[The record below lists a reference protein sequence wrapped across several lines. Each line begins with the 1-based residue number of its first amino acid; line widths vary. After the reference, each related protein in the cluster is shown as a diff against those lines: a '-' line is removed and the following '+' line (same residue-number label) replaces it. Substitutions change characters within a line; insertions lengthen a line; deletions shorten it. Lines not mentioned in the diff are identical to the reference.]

1 MHNVINYSF
10 ANLALADLLGLL
22 VDAFPAIILTLQRHS
37 LSDPGCRMLLFLP
50 WVSLQLAKWYFPRTL
65 RSQIPCFTLNYVC
78 MGIGVGL
85 CVCVVIKRGGG
96 GSSNLL

>member
-50 WVSLQLAKWYFPRTL
+50 WVSLQLAKWYFSAHFKKPNSL
-65 RSQIPCFTLNYVC
+65 FHFELCMHGYRSGFV
-78 MGIGVGL
+78 
-85 CVCVVIKRGGG
+85 CVCGDKEGGG
-96 GSSNLL
+96 GFV